1 MNPVLHKDLL
11 GLLRLRRIAVLQIAF
26 VSVLAALVLANW
38 PQQGIVS
45 LESQARDTL
54 QTGLLLGQLLLLV
67 LFVPGIASVALTTE
81 REGGTLEML
90 YASRL
95 SPLQIVLGKIGS
107 SLAMPMLLLLAGLPF
122 VALIYYRGSEIDASA
137 FWQAYL
143 VIVLAAVF
151 LSAVSLAISALCAQT
166 ATALVIA
173 YLVVLVIAGGVMVP
187 ALIMLD
193 TQQGAVAQWL
203 HYLRSISPVAALLSI
218 LRPDYNDLAG
228 RVRGFAPAWQV
239 FAPFATLAILIS
251 LAIVI
256 ARLSKPP
263 IAPERSREVRT
274 RSSIGR
280 RLLFLVDPEKQR
292 KPLGRLNPLFY
303 KEGRT
308 NALRS
313 GRWMI
318 RIFYGSLAL
327 AFGLALMSLYGGSEY
342 GDLLDY
348 VARILV
354 VLLVTMVAMV
364 SPSLTT
370 ASISGEIEGGTF
382 EMLRMSRLGGG
393 QIFWGKFLPAFA
405 PAVLPAIALAP
416 AFGALIYI
424 DNAMLVVLY
433 KLLPLVAVLVA
444 TTCAI
449 GLMCSSITANS
460 ARATVIAYVIVSA
473 LLLLPMLPW
482 LASGESLDPAI
493 ARWLAMPSP
502 LVMSLNLL
510 PSGSPAMRQLYEEH
524 ILVIA
529 ALGLAALIAARVRL
543 SVLLHRG

>member
-1 MNPVLHKDLL
+1 MNPVLLKDLL

-26 VSVLAALVLANW
+26 VGVLAALVLANW

-143 VIVLAAVF
+143 VLVLGAVF

-173 YLVVLVIAGGVMVP
+173 YLVVLIIAGGVMVP

-193 TQQGAVAQWL
+193 TQQGEIAQAL

-239 FAPFATLAILIS
+239 FVIFASLAILVS
-251 LAIVI
+251 LAIVT
-256 ARLSKPP
+256 AKLSKPP
-263 IAPERSREVRT
+263 IAPERQRETRT
-274 RSSIGR
+274 KRSIGR

-292 KPLGRLNPLFY
+292 KPMGSFNPLLY

-348 VARILV
+348 VVRILV
-354 VLLVTMVAMV
+354 ALLVTMVAMV

-405 PAVLPAIALAP
+405 PAVLPVIALAP

-444 TTCAI
+444 TACAI
-449 GLMCSSITANS
+449 GLMCSSIAANS

-502 LVMSLNLL
+502 LVIALNLL
-510 PSGSPAMRQLYEEH
+510 PSGSPMVRQLYEEH
-524 ILVIA
+524 LILIA
-529 ALGLAALIAARVRL
+529 ALGLLALVAARVRL